1 MRKRKNSTD
10 WLAHEKNLLQNLLC
24 NLLRIYSLPPWR
36 NMIFPPADAADFRKS
51 FLNRRLRGL
60 RGFLINYRLDGFL
73 QIEFQMRILR

>member
-60 RGFLINYRLDGFL
+60 HGFLINYRLDGFL